1 MTVRYLEDL
10 KVGDRFES
18 GLYAVT
24 EEAIINFAREFDPQ
38 PFHLDL
44 EAAKKSIFGGLVASG
59 WHTAAITMRLLVTSN
74 LNLAGGAIGLGV
86 DEMRFPKPVR
96 PGDTL
101 RLELEIVEIRPSRSK
116 PDRGTARIRYTTR
129 NQNDEIVFTQTAT
142 VLVPKRAKKE
152 NIGDPTP
159 KALASGQANA
169 EKRLTQRERTA
180 RGR

>member
-1 MTVRYLEDL
+1 MTKRYFEDL

-18 GLYAVT
+18 GRYKVT
-24 EEAIINFAREFDPQ
+24 EKAIIQFARKFDPQ

-74 LNLAGGAIGLGV
+74 LHLAGGAIGLGV
-86 DEMRFPKPVR
+86 VEMRFLKPVR

-101 RLELEIVEIRPSRSK
+101 RLELEIVETRPSRSK
-116 PDRGTARIRYTTR
+116 PDRGTARIRYATR
-129 NQNDEIVFTQTAT
+129 NQKDEIVFTQIAT

-152 NIGDPTP
+152 NIGDSTP
-159 KALASGQANA
+159 KALASPQANT
-169 EKRLTQRERTA
+169 EKRLTQREQAA

>member
-1 MTVRYLEDL
+1 MTERYLEDL

-18 GLYAVT
+18 GTYEVT
-24 EEAIINFAREFDPQ
+24 EKAIIEFAREFDPQ

-116 PDRGTARIRYTTR
+116 PDRGTARIRYATR
-129 NQNDEIVFTQTAT
+129 NQKDEIVFTQTAT
-142 VLVPKRAKKE
+142 VLVPKRAEKE
-152 NIGDPTP
+152 NIERST
-159 KALASGQANA
+159 ANA
-169 EKRLTQRERTA
+169 EKRMTQREQTA
-180 RGR
+180 PGR